1 MGRVKLLK
9 NKGQFRDFFFHMD
22 ILLMMTILIIMA
34 AATMFMV
41 PGLPELL
48 FLGLGLVVFMFS
60 EYLTHRFLFHLKAPE
75 NPLFLKFLK
84 RIHYDH
90 HKYPNDLKLLFL
102 PVWYSIPNFAALSA
116 IFYLIFRSVEGTVSF
131 GIGLILMLLVYEW
144 RHFIAHRPIKPKTRF
159 GKWVKKTHT
168 LHHFKNENFWYGVS
182 TPFVDALFG
191 TLKEQTD
198 VETSETVKDLEKRAK

>member
-1 MGRVKLLK
+1 MK

>member
-22 ILLMMTILIIMA
+22 ILLMMTILIVMV

>member
-1 MGRVKLLK
+1 MK

-22 ILLMMTILIIMA
+22 ILLMMTILIVMV

>member
-1 MGRVKLLK
+1 MRILK
-9 NKGQFRDFFFHMD
+9 SKGQFRDFFLHMD
-22 ILLMMTILIIMA
+22 ILLMMTIMILMA
-34 AATMFMV
+34 AATIIMV
-41 PGLPELL
+41 PGLTEILYFGIGLL
-48 FLGLGLVVFMFS
+48 VFMFS
-60 EYLTHRFLFHLKAPE
+60 EYLTHRYLFHLKAPD
-75 NPLFLKFLK
+75 NPLLLKFLK

-116 IFYLIFRSVEGTVSF
+116 IFYIITSSVEGTVSF

-191 TLKEQTD
+191 SLKEQTD